1 MSSNTVQ
8 SGVLTEIRQGQVSTL
23 FRKTSLGFWG
33 NLILAT
39 IYSAF
44 FIYLRPEFSNG
55 DAGSDNKLSY
65 LIIWL
70 VLLVS
75 VCLYRKHVTNQFDP
89 NEHRDASQLVLWAN
103 KYILLTTIINT
114 IWGVSGLI
122 LVYNAIGNH
131 FLIVCVLFS
140 VLMIS
145 IPVLAISKF
154 AFNIQVVAVL
164 TPILINLFQYYL
176 IKSPL
181 TLIDYPLIP
190 MGVLILAGTMLAVS
204 GYIHRMLMEL
214 RDSQTSLRKQANTDT
229 LTQISNRRYFD
240 QTFKNEWRRTTRD
253 GIPISMLLIDI
264 DFFKDYNDKQGQRAG
279 DNCLKSIASCM
290 EVVTRRPADLAARY
304 GGEEFAVLLPNTTM
318 ENAVMLGEKLRT
330 KVESL
335 QIPHPTSEYNVITVS
350 VGVSCCITPELD
362 DDKAD
367 DEKAEV
373 MYPAMLMN
381 AADNA
386 MFLAKQQGR
395 NRVAEQKCGE
405 QRLAQVLQKYAAKEA
420 SRT

>member
-8 SGVLTEIRQGQVSTL
+8 SGVMTEIRQGQVSTL
-23 FRKTSLGFWG
+23 FRKTTLGFWG
-33 NLILAT
+33 NLILAAL
-39 IYSAF
+39 YSVLF
-44 FIYLRPEFSNG
+44 VHLRPMEDEG
-55 DAGSDNKLSY
+55 ASDNTLYY

-75 VCLYRKHVTNQFDP
+75 VCLYRRHVTNQFDP
-89 NEHRDASQLVLWAN
+89 NEHRDTSQLVLWAN
-103 KYILLTTIINT
+103 KYTLLTTIINT
-114 IWGVSGLI
+114 IWGASGLI
-122 LVYNAIGNH
+122 LVHNEIGNH
-131 FLIVCVLFS
+131 FLIICILFS

-154 AFNIQVVAVL
+154 AFNIQVVALL
-164 TPILINLFQYYL
+164 TPVLIYL
-176 IKSPL
+176 ILVRGYLTSPL
-181 TLIDYPLIP
+181 KDYPMIP
-190 MGVLILAGTMLAVS
+190 IGVLVLAGVMIAVS
-204 GYIHRMLMEL
+204 GYIHSMLMEL

-229 LTQISNRRYFD
+229 LTQIANRRYFD

-304 GGEEFAVLLPNTTM
+304 GGEEFAVLLPNTSM
-318 ENAVMLGEKLRT
+318 ENAMMLGEKLRA

-335 QIPHPTSEYNVITVS
+335 QIPHPSSEYNVVTIS
-350 VGVSCCITPELD
+350 VGVSCCVTPELD

-386 MFLAKQQGR
+386 MFLAKEQGR

>member
-8 SGVLTEIRQGQVSTL
+8 SGVMTEIRQGQVSTL

-33 NLILAT
+33 NLILAA
-39 IYSAF
+39 IYSGLFA
-44 FIYLRPEFSNG
+44 YLKPSIEDST
-55 DAGSDNKLSY
+55 DNSYFY

-70 VLLVS
+70 VILVS
-75 VCLYRKHVTNQFDP
+75 LCLYRRHITNQFDP
-89 NEHRDASQLVLWAN
+89 NEHRDPAQLVLWAN
-103 KYILLTTIINT
+103 KHILLTTIINT
-114 IWGVSGLI
+114 VWGVAGI
-122 LVYNAIGNH
+122 VLVYNHVGNH
-131 FLIVCVLFS
+131 FLIVSVLFS
-140 VLMIS
+140 VLMLS

-154 AFNIQVVAVL
+154 AFGIQVIALL
-164 TPILINLFQYYL
+164 TPILFYL
-176 IKSPL
+176 IRL
-181 TLIDYPLIP
+181 YEQLNTGNFLLIP
-190 MGVLILAGTMLAVS
+190 LSVIILAGTMLAVS

-229 LTQISNRRYFD
+229 LTQIANRRYFD
-240 QTFKNEWRRTTRD
+240 QTFKNEWRRTTRE
-253 GIPISMLLIDI
+253 GIPISMLLVDI
-264 DFFKDYNDKQGQRAG
+264 DFFKDYNESQGQRAG
-279 DNCLKSIASCM
+279 DNCLKSIAACM

-304 GGEEFAVLLPNTTM
+304 GGEEFAVLLPNTSM
-318 ENAVMLGEKLRT
+318 ENAVMLGERLRE

-335 QIPHPTSEYNVITVS
+335 QIPHPTSVHKVVTVS
-350 VGVSCCITPELD
+350 VGVSCCVTPDLD
-362 DDKAD
+362 EEKAD
-367 DEKAEV
+367 DEAEEV

-386 MFLAKQQGR
+386 MFLAKEQGR

>member
-1 MSSNTVQ
+1 VSSNTVQ

-23 FRKTSLGFWG
+23 FRKTTLGFWG
-33 NLILAT
+33 NLILAA
-39 IYSAF
+39 IYSGF
-44 FIYLRPEFSNG
+44 YIYLTPATRQG
-55 DAGSDNKLSY
+55 DTNNTPYY
-65 LIIWL
+65 LVIWL
-70 VLLVS
+70 ILLVS
-75 VCLYRKHVTNQFDP
+75 VCLYRRHITNQFDP
-89 NEHRDASQLVLWAN
+89 NEHREPAQLILWAN
-103 KYILLTTIINT
+103 KHILLTTIINT
-114 IWGVSGLI
+114 IWGISGLI
-122 LVYNAIGNH
+122 LVHNQLGNH

-140 VLMIS
+140 VLLIS

-154 AFNIQVVAVL
+154 AFNIQAVAVL
-164 TPILINLFQYYL
+164 TPVLIHLFSIYL
-176 IKSPL
+176 PVGGGFMLVPFS
-181 TLIDYPLIP
+181 
-190 MGVLILAGTMLAVS
+190 VLILAGTVLAVS

-229 LTQISNRRYFD
+229 LTQIANRRFFD

-253 GIPISMLLIDI
+253 GIPISMLLVDI
-264 DFFKDYNDKQGQRAG
+264 DFFKDYNETQGQRAG

-304 GGEEFAVLLPNTTM
+304 SGEEFAVLLPNTSM
-318 ENAVMLGEKLRT
+318 ENAVMLGEKLRAR
-330 KVESL
+330 VESL
-335 QIPHPTSEYNVITVS
+335 QIPHPSSVYGVVTVS
-350 VGVSCCITPELD
+350 VGVSCCVTPDLD

-386 MFLAKQQGR
+386 MFLAKQQGQ

>member
-8 SGVLTEIRQGQVSTL
+8 SGVMTEIRQGQVSTL
-23 FRKTSLGFWG
+23 FRKTTLGFWG
-33 NLILAT
+33 NLILAA
-39 IYSAF
+39 IYSGF
-44 FIYLRPEFSNG
+44 FVYRNPASENSNPDNTFFYLV
-55 DAGSDNKLSY
+55 
-65 LIIWL
+65 IWL

-75 VCLYRKHVTNQFDP
+75 MCLYRRHVTNQFDP
-89 NEHRDASQLVLWAN
+89 NEHRDPSQLVLWAN
-103 KYILLTTIINT
+103 KHILLTTIINT
-114 IWGVSGLI
+114 IWGVGAYI
-122 LVYNAIGNH
+122 LVYDHQQGYH
-131 FLIVCVLFS
+131 FFTVSILFS
-140 VLMIS
+140 VLLIS
-145 IPVLAISKF
+145 IPVLAISKL
-154 AFNIQVVAVL
+154 AFTIQLIAVL
-164 TPILINLFQYYL
+164 APISAYLFLNNPLYGDLIFFP
-176 IKSPL
+176 IS
-181 TLIDYPLIP
+181 
-190 MGVLILAGTMLAVS
+190 VLILAGTMLAVS
-204 GYIHRMLMEL
+204 EYIHRMLMEL

-229 LTQISNRRYFD
+229 LTQIANRRYFD

-264 DFFKDYNDKQGQRAG
+264 DFFKDYNQKQGQRAG
-279 DNCLKSIASCM
+279 DNCLRSIAACM

-304 GGEEFAVLLPNTTM
+304 GGEEFAVLLPNTSM
-318 ENAVMLGEKLRT
+318 ENAVMLGERLRA

-335 QIPHPTSEYNVITVS
+335 QIPHPDSEYKVVTVS
-350 VGVSCCITPELD
+350 VGVSCCVTPELD
-362 DDKAD
+362 DEKAD
-367 DEKAEV
+367 DEKVEV

>member
-8 SGVLTEIRQGQVSTL
+8 SGVMTEIRQGQVSSL
-23 FRKTSLGFWG
+23 FRKTTLGFWG
-33 NLILAT
+33 NLILAA
-39 IYSAF
+39 IYSGF
-44 FIYLRPEFSNG
+44 FVLYRPT
-55 DAGSDNKLSY
+55 GSGITPDNSLSY
-65 LIIWL
+65 LFVWL
-70 VLLVS
+70 ILLVS
-75 VCLYRKHVTNQFDP
+75 MCFYRRHQVNQFDL
-89 NEHRDASQLVLWAN
+89 NEHREPQQLALWAN
-103 KYILLTTIINT
+103 KHILLTTIINT
-114 IWGVSGLI
+114 IWGAAGFI
-122 LVYNAIGNH
+122 LVYNHPANH
-131 FLIVCVLFS
+131 FLIITILFS
-140 VLMIS
+140 VLMLS
-145 IPVLAISKF
+145 IPVLSISRF
-154 AFNIQVVAVL
+154 AFNIQVLAVL
-164 TPILINLFQYYL
+164 TPIIIYLFIQYWLISEYQV
-176 IKSPL
+176 
-181 TLIDYPLIP
+181 IP
-190 MGVLILAGTMLAVS
+190 IGVLVLAFTILAVS
-204 GYIHRMLMEL
+204 DYIHHMLIEL

-229 LTQISNRRYFD
+229 LTQIANRRFFD

-264 DFFKDYNDKQGQRAG
+264 DFFKEYGENQGQRVA
-279 DNCLKSIASCM
+279 DNCLKSIAACM

-304 GGEEFAVLLPNTTM
+304 SGEEFAVLLPNTSM
-318 ENAVMLGEKLRT
+318 ENAVMLGEKLRA

-335 QIPHPTSEYNVITVS
+335 QLPHTSSVHEVVTVS
-350 VGVSCCITPELD
+350 VGVSCCLTPDL

-367 DEKAEV
+367 DEEAEV

>member
-1 MSSNTVQ
+1 VSSNTVQ
-8 SGVLTEIRQGQVSTL
+8 SGVMTEIRQGQVSTL
-23 FRKTSLGFWG
+23 FRKTTLGFWG
-33 NLILAT
+33 NLILAAL
-39 IYSAF
+39 YSSLF
-44 FIYLRPEFSNG
+44 VYLKPLADE
-55 DAGSDNKLSY
+55 DVSDNTSY
-65 LIIWL
+65 YLVIWL

-75 VCLYRKHVTNQFDP
+75 VCLYRRHVTNQFDP

-103 KYILLTTIINT
+103 KHILLTTIVNT
-114 IWGVSGLI
+114 IWGVAGLI
-122 LVYNAIGNH
+122 LVYNHPGNH
-131 FLIVCVLFS
+131 FLIVSVLFS
-140 VLMIS
+140 VLLIS

-154 AFNIQVVAVL
+154 AFNIQVLAVL
-164 TPILINLFQYYL
+164 TPVLIYLFSNYSNPDL
-176 IKSPL
+176 GRSFL
-181 TLIDYPLIP
+181 LIP
-190 MGVLILAGTMLAVS
+190 ISVLILAGTMIAVS
-204 GYIHRMLMEL
+204 GYIHTMLMEL

-229 LTQISNRRYFD
+229 LTQIANRRYFD

-304 GGEEFAVLLPNTTM
+304 GGEEFAVLLPNTSM
-318 ENAVMLGEKLRT
+318 ENAVMLGERLRA

-335 QIPHPTSEYNVITVS
+335 QIPHPSSVYEVITIS
-350 VGVSCCITPELD
+350 VGVSCCVTPDLD

-367 DEKAEV
+367 DEKTEV

-386 MFLAKQQGR
+386 MFLAKEQGR

>member
-8 SGVLTEIRQGQVSTL
+8 SGVMTEIRQGQVSTL
-23 FRKTSLGFWG
+23 FRKTTLGFWG
-33 NLILAT
+33 NLILAA
-39 IYSAF
+39 IYSGL
-44 FIYLRPEFSNG
+44 FIYLRLPSE
-55 DAGSDNKLSY
+55 DDSDNSFFY

-75 VCLYRKHVTNQFDP
+75 ICLYRRHVTNQFDP
-89 NEHRDASQLVLWAN
+89 NEHRDPAQLVLWAN
-103 KYILLTTIINT
+103 KHILLTTIINT
-114 IWGVSGLI
+114 IWGVAGFILI
-122 LVYNAIGNH
+122 YNDPGH
-131 FLIVCVLFS
+131 QFLMISVLFS
-140 VLMIS
+140 VLLIS

-154 AFNIQVVAVL
+154 AFSIQVVAVL
-164 TPILINLFQYYL
+164 TPVLVYLFSLYLPQQNINSSNL
-176 IKSPL
+176 
-181 TLIDYPLIP
+181 LIP
-190 MGVLILAGTMLAVS
+190 ISVLILAGTMLAVS

-229 LTQISNRRYFD
+229 LTQIANRRYFD
-240 QTFKNEWRRTTRD
+240 QTFKNEWRRTTRE

-264 DFFKDYNDKQGQRAG
+264 DFFKEYNETQGQRAG
-279 DNCLKSIASCM
+279 DNCLKSIAACM

-304 GGEEFAVLLPNTTM
+304 GGEEFAVLLPNTSM
-318 ENAVMLGEKLRT
+318 ENAVMLGEKVRA

-335 QIPHPTSEYNVITVS
+335 QIPHPSSVYKVITIS
-350 VGVSCCITPELD
+350 VGVSCCVTPDID
-362 DDKAD
+362 DEKAD
-367 DEKAEV
+367 DEVEEV

-386 MFLAKQQGR
+386 MFLAKEQGR

>member
-8 SGVLTEIRQGQVSTL
+8 SGVMTEIKQGQVSSL
-23 FRKTSLGFWG
+23 FRKTTLGFWG
-33 NLILAT
+33 NLILAA
-39 IYSAF
+39 IYSGF
-44 FIYLRPEFSNG
+44 FAYFRPVDQFNG
-55 DAGSDNKLSY
+55 NDNSLSY
-65 LIIWL
+65 LFVWL

-75 VCLYRKHVTNQFDP
+75 VCIYRKHVTSQFDP
-89 NEHRDASQLVLWAN
+89 NEHREPAQLATWAN

-114 IWGVSGLI
+114 IWGVAGFI
-122 LVYNAIGNH
+122 LVYNHPGNH

-140 VLMIS
+140 VLMLS
-145 IPVLAISKF
+145 IPVLSISRF
-154 AFNIQVVAVL
+154 AFNIQVFAIL
-164 TPILINLFQYYL
+164 TPIIVYLFGNYGL
-176 IKSPL
+176 MR
-181 TLIDYPLIP
+181 DYMAIP
-190 MGVLILAGTMLAVS
+190 VGVLVLAGTVLSVS

-229 LTQISNRRYFD
+229 LTQIANRRFFD

-253 GIPISMLLIDI
+253 GIPISMLLINI
-264 DFFKDYNDKQGQRAG
+264 DFFKEYNENQGQRAG
-279 DNCLKSIASCM
+279 DNCLKSLAACM

-304 GGEEFAVLLPNTTM
+304 GGEEFAVLLPNTSM
-318 ENAVMLGEKLRT
+318 ENASMLGEKLRA

-335 QIPHPTSEYNVITVS
+335 QLPHSTSVHEVVTVS
-350 VGVSCCITPELD
+350 VGVSCCLTPDL

-367 DEKAEV
+367 DEEAEV

>member
-8 SGVLTEIRQGQVSTL
+8 SGVMTEIRQGQVSTL
-23 FRKTSLGFWG
+23 FRKTTLGFWG
-33 NLILAT
+33 NIVLAA

-44 FIYLRPEFSNG
+44 FVLFRPTNG
-55 DAGSDNKLSY
+55 DIDSDSSLNY
-65 LIIWL
+65 LFIWL
-70 VLLVS
+70 VLLVA
-75 VCLYRKHVTNQFDP
+75 VCLYRRHITKQFDP
-89 NEHRDASQLVLWAN
+89 NEHREPTQLALWAN
-103 KYILLTTIINT
+103 KHILLTTVINT
-114 IWGVSGLI
+114 IWGAAGFI
-122 LVYNAIGNH
+122 LVYDHPSNH
-131 FLIVCVLFS
+131 FMIVCVLFS
-140 VLMIS
+140 VLMLS
-145 IPVLAISKF
+145 IPVLSISRF

-164 TPILINLFQYYL
+164 TPIIIYLFSSYS
-176 IKSPL
+176 I
-181 TLIDYPLIP
+181 IDEYIMVPIA
-190 MGVLILAGTMLAVS
+190 VLVLAGTFLTVS

-214 RDSQTSLRKQANTDT
+214 RDSQSSLRKQANTDT
-229 LTQISNRRYFD
+229 LTQIANRRYFD

-253 GIPISMLLIDI
+253 GIPISMLLVDI
-264 DFFKDYNDKQGQRAG
+264 DFFKEYNESQGQRAG
-279 DNCLKSIASCM
+279 DNCLKSIAACM

-304 GGEEFAVLLPNTTM
+304 GGEEFAVLLPNTSM
-318 ENAVMLGEKLRT
+318 ENAAMLGERLRA

-335 QIPHPTSEYNVITVS
+335 QLPHPTSDHKIVTVS
-350 VGVSCCITPELD
+350 VGVSCCVTPDLD
-362 DDKAD
+362 GKAD
-367 DEKAEV
+367 DEEVEV